1 MYLHTQCIFIL
12 HCFNL
17 FSQIILLACLAQ
29 ENIGLNLANKLTA
42 THMEWKKNIMKVK
55 LAAQTLSSSV
65 ADALEF
71 FQSSNDI
78 AFNNCNS

>member
-1 MYLHTQCIFIL
+1 ML
-12 HCFNL
+12 CFAY
-17 FSQIILLACLAQ
+17 IAQ

-42 THMEWKKNIMKVK
+42 THMEWKKNVMKVK

-71 FQSSNDI
+71 FKNSNEH
-78 AFNNCNS
+78 NYQNCNS

>member
-1 MYLHTQCIFIL
+1 LL
-12 HCFNL
+12 CFAY
-17 FSQIILLACLAQ
+17 IAQ

-42 THMEWKKNIMKVK
+42 KHMAWKKNVMKVK

-71 FQSSNDI
+71 FKNSKDLNYQ
-78 AFNNCNS
+78 NCNF